1 LKIKKL
7 SKKIIFNRPYLTG
20 RELPNVLRAYRLT
33 KLSGDGFFTKKCH
46 EWIEKNM
53 NVRKAFLTHSCTS
66 ALEMA
71 ALLADI
77 QPGDEVILPS
87 FTFVSTANA
96 FALRGAKPVFVDI
109 RPDTLNI
116 DECKI
121 IKKINN
127 KTKAIIP
134 VHYGGVGCEMDTILK
149 IAKRYNLIV
158 IEDAAHGV
166 CASYKGKELG
176 TLGDFGVLSFHET
189 KNIISGEGGAIL
201 INNPKYIERAEII
214 WQKGTDRS
222 RFLRGQTDKYTW
234 RDLGSSFLPSEI
246 TAAFLFAQLKK
257 ANQITKKR
265 LSIWKTYHKGF
276 EKAERDKILKRPTTP
291 DNCIHNAHLYYILLN
306 KPNQKEVIKKLA
318 EANLGTAFHYIPLHS
333 SPFVTTKY
341 RCPDSL
347 SITDSVS
354 KKILRLPI
362 WVGMEKYVP
371 EICELVILTLK
382 NIKKDNRKL
391 YFFK

>member
-1 LKIKKL
+1 
-7 SKKIIFNRPYLTG
+7 
-20 RELPNVLRAYRLT
+20 
-33 KLSGDGFFTKKCH
+33 
-46 EWIEKNM
+46 M